1 MDSNKIKKG
10 LGRGLSS
17 LIGETRVETLKNQL
31 PIGELTP
38 NKYQPRK
45 IFDES
50 NLEDLTKSVIERGI
64 IQPIVVRK
72 SNDDNSKYEI
82 IAGERRWIAAQRAG
96 LHNVPVVITEADDL
110 KSLEFAIVENVQR
123 NDLNPL
129 EEAQGYKRLIDQFSY
144 DQDKVSKFIG
154 KSRSYITNSLRLLT
168 LPTDVIKLI
177 ETQKITAG
185 HAKILV
191 GLENAVFVANKIIE
205 KKLSVRQTENFV
217 KIFKNRIKFT
227 NMKTKED
234 FVLWLEILKSKFSI
248 YGLDKNLV
256 QWRKTENSLSSSSI
270 QKLQDG
276 YTVYNKFL
284 KFNFIKSIYYTL
296 ILSINFLKKKY
307 VK

>member
-17 LIGETRVETLKNQL
+17 LIGETRVDTLKNQL

-50 NLEDLTKSVIERGI
+50 NLQDLTKSVIERGI

-217 KIFKNRIKFT
+217 KIFKNKKQKSYIAKDANIRDLERMISEKIGLSVVIKNDKRNKGSITFLY
-227 NMKTKED
+227 KEID
-234 FVLWLEILKSKFSI
+234 QLNKIIEI
-248 YGLDKNLV
+248 
-256 QWRKTENSLSSSSI
+256 
-270 QKLQDG
+270 
-276 YTVYNKFL
+276 
-284 KFNFIKSIYYTL
+284 IKANY
-296 ILSINFLKKKY
+296 
-307 VK
+307 